1 MGGSSAGHCCYQSY
15 HMVDH
20 LMVTTVTSLGRSG
33 LSDWMIQRISAWVM
47 TSYLVFIIGY
57 FIANPDLDYAQWAE
71 LNSCLPMRM
80 FSLITILS
88 IAAHAWIGMW
98 CVLTDYITV
107 RLIGPKAT
115 AIRIFLQLG
124 MIAITL
130 LYVIWAI
137 DILWGI

>member
-1 MGGSSAGHCCYQSY
+1 
-15 HMVDH
+15 
-20 LMVTTVTSLGRSG
+20 MVTNVTSLGRSG
-33 LSDWMIQRISAWVM
+33 LSDWLIARVSAYVM
-47 TSYLVFIIGY
+47 TAYLIFIVGY
-57 FIANPDLDYAQWAE
+57 LMLTPDLNYTQWAA
-71 LNSCLPMRM
+71 LNSSLPMRM
-80 FSLITILS
+80 FSLVTILS

-115 AIRIFLQLG
+115 ALRIIFQLG

>member
-1 MGGSSAGHCCYQSY
+1 MGF
-15 HMVDH
+15 

-33 LSDWMIQRISAWVM
+33 LSDWLIQRVSAYVM
-47 TSYLVFIIGY
+47 TAYLIFIVGY
-57 FIANPDLDYAQWAE
+57 LLLTPDLNYTQWAA
-71 LNSCLPMRM
+71 LNSSLPMRM

-115 AIRIFLQLG
+115 ALRIIFQLG
-124 MIAITL
+124 MMAVTL
-130 LYVIWAI
+130 LYVVWAI

>member
-1 MGGSSAGHCCYQSY
+1 
-15 HMVDH
+15 
-20 LMVTTVTSLGRSG
+20 MVTNVTSLGRSG
-33 LSDWMIQRISAWVM
+33 LSDWLIARVSAYVM
-47 TSYLVFIIGY
+47 TAYLIFIVGY
-57 FIANPDLDYAQWAE
+57 LMLTPDLNYTQWAA
-71 LNSCLPMRM
+71 LNSSLPMRM
-80 FSLITILS
+80 FSLVTILS

-98 CVLTDYITV
+98 CVLTDYVTV

-115 AIRIFLQLG
+115 ALRIIFQLG

>member
-1 MGGSSAGHCCYQSY
+1 
-15 HMVDH
+15 
-20 LMVTTVTSLGRSG
+20 MVTNVTSLGRSG
-33 LSDWMIQRISAWVM
+33 LSDWLIARVSAYVM
-47 TSYLVFIIGY
+47 TAYLIFIVGY
-57 FIANPDLDYAQWAE
+57 LMLTPELDYTKWAA
-71 LNSCLPMRM
+71 LNSSLPMRM
-80 FSLITILS
+80 FSLVTILS

-115 AIRIFLQLG
+115 ALRIIFQLG

>member
-1 MGGSSAGHCCYQSY
+1 
-15 HMVDH
+15 
-20 LMVTTVTSLGRSG
+20 MVTNVTSLGRSG
-33 LSDWMIQRISAWVM
+33 LSDWLIARVSAYVM
-47 TSYLVFIIGY
+47 TAYLIFIFGY
-57 FIANPDLDYAQWAE
+57 LMLTPDLNYTQWAA
-71 LNSCLPMRM
+71 LNSSLPMRM
-80 FSLITILS
+80 FSLVTILS

-98 CVLTDYITV
+98 CVLTDYVTV

-115 AIRIFLQLG
+115 ALRIIFQLG